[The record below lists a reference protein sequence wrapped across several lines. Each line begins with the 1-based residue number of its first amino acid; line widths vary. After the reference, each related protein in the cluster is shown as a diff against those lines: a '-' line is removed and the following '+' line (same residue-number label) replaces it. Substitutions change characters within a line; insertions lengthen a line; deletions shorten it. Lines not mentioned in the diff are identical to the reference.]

1 MIRPLPPAFPARLE
15 ALFGQRY
22 QSGAALRAQHAAT
35 TTWLEPQPPQAVVFP
50 ESTAEIVELVRLCAQ
65 EGVAIIPFGAG
76 TSLEGQVNAPYG
88 GISVDL
94 TRMDRVLAVHADDMD
109 AVVQPGVTRS
119 RLNEELRATGL
130 FFPLDPGADATL
142 GGMAATRAS
151 GTTAVRYG
159 TMREA
164 VISLE
169 AVLADGSVIRTG
181 GRARKSAAGYDLSRL
196 LVGSEGTLGI
206 ITELTLRLQP
216 IPEAVLALRCSF
228 PDTVAACQAVIA
240 TLQCAL
246 PMARIELLD
255 AATVGAV
262 NVYSDLGLPQ
272 TPLLITE
279 FHGSPAS
286 VAETAQ
292 TFTEIAQEH
301 GGNGFAQATLPEER
315 SRLWQARHDVFW
327 AGQGLRPGA
336 HAIST
341 DVCVP
346 VSRLA
351 DCLGAAEAKAA
362 ELGLIAPIAG
372 HVGDGNF
379 HNLLLI
385 DPDSPTE
392 RQTAQTYI
400 GWLNE
405 LAVSMEGTCTGEHG
419 IGQGK
424 RSYLAR
430 EAGPALAAMAA
441 IKAALDP
448 QGIMN
453 PGKIFPDPAEAGGR

>member
-1 MIRPLPPAFPARLE
+1 MIRPLPSAFPARLE

-262 NVYSDLGLPQ
+262 NVYSGLGLPQ

-453 PGKIFPDPAEAGGR
+453 PGKIVPDPAEAGGR